1 MDNSL
6 LCKKLCRYFSYRFRR
21 GRYSYLLPAHSVSER
36 QFLFRVRAR
45 STNLTQQPSS
55 VLSMNKKNNSLSD
68 SSITD
73 SFSGIASYYADRF
86 QGRRTSCGEMYCHDS
101 LTAAHRSLP
110 FGTLLYVQNI
120 INGKAVIVRV
130 NDRGPFKPGRCL
142 DVSKRAAHELGII
155 GKGTGTI
162 TSPYHRTHHSKKN
175 KHKMKTINKHNHHR
189 SIMMNKSSY
198 KITRKAPNN

>member
-1 MDNSL
+1 MYKFVRFFFSAVIWIILCSL
-6 LCKKLCRYFSYRFRR
+6 KSYAGIFLTDSEDEDTLTFYPRI
-21 GRYSYLLPAHSVSER
+21 LSVTDSSSFEYAQDPR
-36 QFLFRVRAR
+36 LDTATFLNTINEQEKF
-45 STNLTQQPSS
+45 
-55 VLSMNKKNNSLSD
+55 SLSD

-73 SFSGIASYYADRF
+73 SFTGIASYYADRF

-120 INGKAVIVRV
+120 INRKSVIVRV

-162 TSPYHRTHHSKKN
+162 KAHIIASSFKKETTQDEN
-175 KHKMKTINKHNHHR
+175 NQQTQ
-189 SIMMNKSSY
+189 SSSLY
-198 KITRKAPNN
+198 YDE